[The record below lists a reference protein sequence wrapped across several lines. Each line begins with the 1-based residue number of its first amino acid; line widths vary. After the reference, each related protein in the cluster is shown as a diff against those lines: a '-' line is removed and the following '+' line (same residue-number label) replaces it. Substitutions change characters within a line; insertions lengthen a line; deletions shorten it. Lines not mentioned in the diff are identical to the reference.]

1 MSWFLYPYENNQW
14 DAEPSTSAGDSQPT
28 LHDLENIIEEGE
40 ALRKASYR
48 ETGKALHEIKSHG
61 LFKET
66 HRTWQDYLRKRWGFS
81 RQRAHQLMQAWT
93 EAETSTAVD
102 IAKTE
107 REARRRSLTDP
118 AETPAGGEIQ
128 QACGLPTDT
137 AAFVRPSLRAREVY
151 GLRHT
156 SKPYG
161 EGGLYTL
168 HTYKRDHNRIS
179 VGIAVVEQ
187 GPNEGDPM
195 IELHLEVRTDDCP
208 HIRQVIFEHSIGY
221 ILTCCDYGGLE
232 EYLKACCPSDYQEAL
247 EVIALA
253 FMDRLA
259 YGWE

>member
-1 MSWFLYPYENNQW
+1 MPRYFAAPDRSKTGSSLKNSSFISFIERETIFNGPKFCQ
-14 DAEPSTSAGDSQPT
+14 
-28 LHDLENIIEEGE
+28 HDLNPFEN
-40 ALRKASYR
+40 AFPFY
-48 ETGKALHEIKSHG
+48 TVMH
-61 LFKET
+61 
-66 HRTWQDYLRKRWGFS
+66 
-81 RQRAHQLMQAWT
+81 
-93 EAETSTAVD
+93 
-102 IAKTE
+102 
-107 REARRRSLTDP
+107 SLTDP

-156 SKPYG
+156 SEPYG

-208 HIRQVIFEHSIGY
+208 HIRQVIFEHSVGY

-259 YGWE
+259 NGWE